1 MSLDVQQLFALDE
14 SGLELIVRTSVLY
27 LGLIAAF
34 RLVGRREASS
44 LELPELLLVVLIADG
59 VQNGLSGDYHS
70 VTGAIFVAAT
80 LFFWSYALD
89 ALIYNSSVA
98 RRLLVPAP
106 LDLVRDGRIN
116 RRSLRRELI
125 SVDELMSL
133 LREHRIDRVEEVAV
147 AYLESNGELSVR
159 RRATASAS

>member
-1 MSLDVQQLFALDE
+1 MDVQQLFALDE